1 MMKQMNVEDLRS
13 EIERLEF
20 ELERQRNIV
29 RIMAERLSQQ
39 EGK

>member
-1 MMKQMNVEDLRS
+1 MEHEVIEDLES
-13 EIERLEF
+13 EVERLRF

-29 RIMAERLSQQ
+29 RIMSERLSQQ